1 MKIRVVKT
9 EVTDKGKYKLLKVT
23 FRNLETNKVMSQNC
37 PSFAH
42 PDVFNTL
49 KDTPSDSVF
58 EIKVE
63 KEGDYF
69 NWVQATPSE
78 APAADAATPAV
89 TGTGR
94 AGTSSGRTW
103 ETAEERALRQIL
115 IVRQSS
121 MTTANAALLYADRQ
135 TIDNL
140 FQLAEKIEAWVFRN
154 LKAADADAPLDV
166 EAAMREILAMKN
178 DPV

>member
-37 PSFAH
+37 PSFSH

-49 KDTPSDSVF
+49 KDVPSDSVF

-63 KEGDYF
+63 KEGEYW

-78 APAADAATPAV
+78 APTEPAPATPAV
-89 TGTGR
+89 SGTSR
-94 AGTSSGRTW
+94 AGTSTGRDW
-103 ETAEERALRQIL
+103 ETREERALRQIL

-121 MTTANAALLYADRQ
+121 VTAALQIDSQNLDKVLENAA
-135 TIDNL
+135 
-140 FQLAEKIEAWVFRN
+140 KIESWVFRS
-154 LKAADADAPLDV
+154 LKAADDGPLDV

-178 DPV
+178 DIPA